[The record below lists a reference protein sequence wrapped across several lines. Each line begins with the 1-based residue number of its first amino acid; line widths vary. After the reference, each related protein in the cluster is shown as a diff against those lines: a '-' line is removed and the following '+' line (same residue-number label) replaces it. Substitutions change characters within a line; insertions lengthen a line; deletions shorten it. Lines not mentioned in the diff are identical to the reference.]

1 MSIELSGQ
9 NTKKE
14 IWIVSELFYPETIST
29 GYILTE
35 VAKSLAK
42 NFEIS
47 VITGPEFYEEKDI
60 EKKYPPLD
68 SITIK
73 RIKSNGYDKNSFY
86 SRIKGHIL
94 VSLKMLFLMRKYIPR
109 NAEVLMVT
117 NPILLLA
124 FVSVLCRSKK
134 WNIKLLVHDVFPEN
148 LLISGVIKSKKSVVY
163 KIIKTF
169 FNNAFSYVDTLIVL
183 GRDMQELYKEKVG
196 KNKNIIVIE
205 NWADTQA
212 ISPHE
217 NTNKKINFL
226 FAGNLG
232 RLQGLESLMI
242 SLLETKN
249 LKYEFTF
256 IGSGA
261 LDQYIN
267 SFIDENELKHVN
279 KFGWLNR
286 GKQDEF
292 MKMASIGVVS
302 LKKGM
307 LGLGVPSKF
316 YNLLAA
322 GKPIFYIGDVNSEI
336 YKVLQEHHIGW
347 FAESGNTDMIV
358 NVIKEIIK
366 AKEEQLEIY
375 SKNARKLAVDQF
387 NKGIILNKF
396 NNIFA

>member
-94 VSLKMLFLMRKYIPR
+94 VSLKMLFLMCKYIPR

-212 ISPHE
+212 ISLHE

-279 KFGWLNR
+279 KFGWLDR
-286 GKQDEF
+286 EKQDEF

-347 FAESGNTDMIV
+347 FAESGNTDMVV

-387 NKGIILNKF
+387 NKEIILNKF